1 MALSKF
7 LDPKND
13 VAFRKVFGSEQHK
26 DIVIHFIN
34 DILELKGNDQIE
46 SVKFLSPMQDPEIAS
61 KKQSIV
67 DVLCSAKDGVQII
80 VEMQVAPTKGFEK
93 RAQYYAA
100 KAYSRQ
106 LNKGNEEDGKYYNL
120 KEVIFIAIANCV
132 IFPDKKEYK
141 SDHVILDKN
150 SYEHNLKDFY
160 FTFIELPK
168 FKKNNIT
175 ELKTIVDKW
184 CYFFKHAPETS
195 EEDLINIIGSDLIIE
210 KAYNALNQ
218 FNWSETELIAYDE
231 EIKRIR
237 DNIAAMD
244 YQYDKGRAEGIQE
257 IALNLLRQNLPLD
270 VISSATGLSHD
281 ELNELKSKL

>member
-34 DILELKGNDQIE
+34 DILELKGSDQIE
-46 SVKFLSPMQDPEIAS
+46 NVDFLSPIQDPAIAS

-67 DVLCSAKDGVQII
+67 DVLCSAKNGVQII

-257 IALNLLRQNLPLD
+257 IALNLLRQNVPLD

>member
-13 VAFRKVFGSEQHK
+13 IAFRKVFGSEKHK

-46 SVKFLSPMQDPEIAS
+46 SVKFLSPIQDPEIAS

-120 KEVIFIAIANCV
+120 KEVIFIAIASCV

-150 SYEHNLKDFY
+150 SYEHDLRDFY

-168 FKKNNIT
+168 FKKNNIA

-184 CYFFKHAPETS
+184 CYFFKHAPQTS

-237 DNIAAMD
+237 DNIAALD
-244 YQYDKGRAEGIQE
+244 YQYDKGCIER
-257 IALNLLRQNLPLD
+257 NRRRC
-270 VISSATGLSHD
+270 
-281 ELNELKSKL
+281 